1 MRIWTRYQT
10 MSYQLM
16 LRKMNPNK
24 TEKVGD
30 DEITIVPLAE
40 RTRLLELSVLQHC
53 MDHETCNGTLMKQ
66 PTMLSAVH

>member
-1 MRIWTRYQT
+1 M

-24 TEKVGD
+24 IEKVD
-30 DEITIVPLAE
+30 DNEITAVPLTE
-40 RTRLLELSVLQHC
+40 RTRLLELSVLQRR

>member
-1 MRIWTRYQT
+1 
-10 MSYQLM
+10 M

-40 RTRLLELSVLQHC
+40 RTRLLELSAPRLRT
-53 MDHETCNGTLMKQ
+53 DRETCSKTWTKQ
-66 PTMLSAVH
+66 PTIFLTVR